1 MEFRQVEH
9 FLAVVRSGSFTGAAQ
24 EAHVVQSA
32 LSASIRKLE
41 ADLGAQ
47 LFERTTRKVMLT
59 AAGRALLPVAHRL
72 AADVVAARSEVAAV
86 MGMARGAVSIG
97 TIQTLTVVDL
107 PAQLGTFRTA
117 YPGIR
122 IHVRDGMVSN
132 LADSVRSGEL
142 DLAYL
147 AVDGPLAADLV
158 GFARWSEDLVLVSY
172 PGHRL
177 QGRRTVVLAELDDEP
192 FVDFSGSGMQT
203 MVRRRFTDAGLRHN
217 RVCEATHVP
226 LLIALVAAGLGV
238 TVMPRPVAERSG
250 LPFASIE
257 QADFSRGIH
266 LVGRQREL
274 TNVAARVLLDHLTG

>member
-47 LFERTTRKVMLT
+47 LFERTTRKVLLT

-72 AADVVAARSEVAAV
+72 AADVVAARSEVSAV
-86 MGMARGAVSIG
+86 TGMARGTVSIG

-107 PAQLGTFRTA
+107 PVELGTFRTS
-117 YPGIR
+117 YPGIQ
-122 IHVRDGMVSN
+122 IHVRDGMVPN
-132 LADSVRSGEL
+132 LADAVRNGEL

-147 AVDGPLAADLV
+147 AVDGPLAPDLV
-158 GFARWSEDLVLVSY
+158 GFAQWSEDLVLLAY

-177 QGRRTVVLAELDDEP
+177 EHVSRIRLAELDNEP

-203 MVRRRFTDAGLRHN
+203 MIGRRFADAGLRRN

-238 TVMPRPVAERSG
+238 TVLPQPVAERSG
-250 LPFASIE
+250 LPFAWIE
-257 QADFSRGIH
+257 QANFARTIH
-266 LVGRQREL
+266 LVGRRREL